1 MNETCLKKSI
11 CAQSGQ
17 KDEALTSA
25 ALLCSA
31 LLCSSLSVS
40 DVFFLGFQDSRA
52 VSSAL
57 FVSSSAKEK
66 PTI

>member
-31 LLCSSLSVS
+31 PLSVS